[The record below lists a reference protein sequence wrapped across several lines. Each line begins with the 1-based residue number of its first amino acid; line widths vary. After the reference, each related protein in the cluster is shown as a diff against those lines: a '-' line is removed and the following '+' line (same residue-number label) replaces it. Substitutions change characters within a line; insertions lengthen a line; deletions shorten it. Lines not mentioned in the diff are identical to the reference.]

1 MNESQNLIEVIKV
14 KFEKEIDSSFINTFR
29 EELYKCKENKKSID
43 PLEPKLQFDNSH
55 ILENNSQFFEK
66 FKTQNQDNIFTNS
79 KCFISKSLCLFRGL
93 KYISELS
100 ETNQAKQD
108 IYNYLNNII
117 KDIHPNKIAQY
128 EILFPYLFFV
138 SNLDILDSEIAGIN
152 SFKKNN
158 FQEQLI
164 KCLKINHFDIN
175 NQWAIN
181 FLVNPLAL
189 IHYLEFVLI
198 TCDDYFKI
206 HGIQTSSHLF
216 YSKNS
221 RIFSNKNLLSNL
233 NHNNNNNSY
242 NIKLVDILSLME
254 KSMKLIFHY
263 FKLSLS
269 LFSKYNLTLF
279 DSVISN
285 ILKSFISF
293 SLEIIINNQD
303 KIDIPIVNI
312 ILNDYLYAGLELKIP
327 QNLSYELYIFS
338 LMASIITSIKYSAK
352 LDLTFIFDKILCDNI
367 MEETGG
373 KITRNN
379 FYQNEIIIF
388 LNLIECIN
396 HYLFKKYRKTLNN
409 CENSLKLINIDDFI
423 LSDFFLF
430 PSAYDIIK
438 KTNKNLK
445 EKIYWNLG
453 EICNYLINKK
463 LRYPKIF
470 KGTILL
476 HLINVPDERALL
488 HNLIQYYYDN
498 KKFNKAITLCE
509 KILSDLKYIS
519 IDDVNQNNTIEGV
532 SQINFDIYNI
542 VLLIYIKI
550 KINQK
555 KYNEAKQLSILN
567 YERLT
572 NQNTKILGYTI
583 DKTYLYKTYTY
594 LGYSLF
600 KLGLTSDQ
608 NEERKKEFEQAKFYF
623 EQANLKQISSNN
635 NNNINNN
642 NNNNNMDNIN
652 TNSSCFTN
660 QTNNEYKYY
669 ELCTMIYLGKF
680 EEIENFFQ
688 SSKNT
693 NSNNVINNYNNNNK
707 YKNIDEEIK
716 FISIHIINLIGLL
729 QYDKAYQMA
738 KESIKNFCN
747 KNSNYLYQIYLEYFY
762 IGIYREF
769 IYLDDKNNKF
779 SSNLKVRTEKI
790 ATELIEVLKR
800 IIQLL
805 DNKKKKLENE
815 KQNWEN
821 GNNNIINNISAE
833 QKMKTK
839 EIQNELIRIYNK
851 DFENNDL
858 RFSFNK
864 YSKGQI
870 NYNIYIINRMIIK
883 IIKMFSLLCLNLIK
897 IPNVQDFEHINILK
911 SQLTE
916 IIEKTFDDSS
926 LYATVSEG
934 EEDALNNEI
943 LFINSI
949 KSIINTNN
957 NVNANKDSNI
967 EESLKQVIIHDSTN
981 LEAMKLLIKQL
992 FNKNDLSNV
1001 YVFCNKALKINDK
1014 EQGMWSLMADYY
1026 YLNKDEI
1033 KYYECSMK
1041 ELKNSSKH
1049 RNSFLNDILDITI

>member
-1 MNESQNLIEVIKV
+1 MSDYQEISNIIKG
-14 KFEKEIDSSFINTFR
+14 KYEKELDSNFIN
-29 EELYKCKENKKSID
+29 EIGQIYKKCEENKKSID
-43 PLEPKLQFDNSH
+43 PSEPKLQFDNTH
-55 ILENNSQFFEK
+55 ILENISDFFEQY
-66 FKTQNQDNIFTNS
+66 KTQSQDNNFTNIKS
-79 KCFISKSLCLFRGL
+79 FISRSLCLFKGL

-108 IYNYLNNII
+108 IYNYLNNFI
-117 KDIHPNKIAQY
+117 KEINPKNILQY
-128 EILFPYLFFV
+128 EVFFPYLYFL
-138 SNLDILDSEIAGIN
+138 SNLDILDSEILGIN
-152 SFKKNN
+152 TFKKYN

-164 KCLKINHFDIN
+164 KCLKVN
-175 NQWAIN
+175 NFENSADQWIVN
-181 FLVNPLAL
+181 FLVNPLNL

-198 TCDDYFKI
+198 TCDDFLRMQ
-206 HGIQTSSHLF
+206 GIQTSSYVF
-216 YSKNS
+216 VNKNS
-221 RIFSNKNLLSNL
+221 RLFSSKNVANL
-233 NHNNNNNSY
+233 NHNNNYSV
-242 NIKLVDILSLME
+242 KLIDILYIME
-254 KSMKLIFHY
+254 KSIRLIFYY
-263 FKLSLS
+263 FKLSLDVLS
-269 LFSKYNLTLF
+269 NYKNNNLTCF
-279 DSVISN
+279 DSVISS

-303 KIDIPIVNI
+303 KIDTAIVSS
-312 ILNDYLYAGLELKIP
+312 LLYDYLYSALEIKTP
-327 QNLSYELYIFS
+327 SNLSYELYIFS
-338 LMASIITSIKYSAK
+338 IMASIITSLKYSSK
-352 LDLTFIFDKILCDNI
+352 LDLTFIFNSINCINI
-367 MEETGG
+367 SEETNG

-379 FYQNEIIIF
+379 FYSKFETIIF
-388 LNLIECIN
+388 LNLIECLN
-396 HYLFKKYRKTLNN
+396 YYLFKKYGKTLDN
-409 CENSLKLINIDDFI
+409 CENKIKLINIDDFI
-423 LSDFFLF
+423 LSDFFIF

-438 KTNKNLK
+438 KTSKNLK

-453 EICNYLINKK
+453 EICNYIINKK

-476 HLINVPDERALL
+476 HLINVPDEKALL
-488 HNLIQYYYDN
+488 HNLIQYYYEN

-509 KILSDLKYIS
+509 KVLSNLKYIS
-519 IDDVNQNNTIEGV
+519 IDDVNQNNFIEGV

-542 VLLIYIKI
+542 VMLMYIKI
-550 KINQK
+550 KITQK

-572 NQNTKILGYTI
+572 NQNTKIFGYQI
-583 DKTYLYKTYTY
+583 EKTYLYKTYTY

-608 NEERKKEFEQAKFYF
+608 NEERKKQFEQAKYYF

-635 NNNINNN
+635 NVNNNIESS
-642 NNNNNMDNIN
+642 NIN
-652 TNSSCFTN
+652 SNNSFIN
-660 QTNNEYKYY
+660 QTNNDYKYY

-680 EEIENFFQ
+680 EEIENFYQ
-688 SSKNT
+688 SKILNQ
-693 NSNNVINNYNNNNK
+693 NSLINYNIK
-707 YKNIDEEIK
+707 YKNVDEEIK
-716 FISIHIINLIGLL
+716 FISLHIINLIGLL

-738 KESIKNFCN
+738 KEAIKYFCN
-747 KNSNYLYQIYLEYFY
+747 KNTNCLYQIYLEYFY

-779 SSNLKVRTEKI
+779 SSNLKIRTEKI
-790 ATELIEVLKR
+790 STELIDVLKR
-800 IIQLL
+800 IILLL
-805 DNKKKKLENE
+805 DNKKKKLESE
-815 KQNWEN
+815 KKTSEN
-821 GNNNIINNISAE
+821 SNKNLNNNSGDQGI
-833 QKMKTK
+833 QTK
-839 EIQNELIRIYNK
+839 EIQNELIRIYHK

-858 RFSFNK
+858 HFSFNK

-870 NYNIYIINRMIIK
+870 NYNIYIINTMIIK

-897 IPNVQDFEHINILK
+897 IPGVQDFDHINILK

-916 IIEKTFDDSS
+916 VIEKMFDDTS
-926 LYATVSEG
+926 LYSTVSG
-934 EEDALNNEI
+934 YEEDALNNEI

-949 KSIINTNN
+949 KSIINSS
-957 NVNANKDSNI
+957 NVNKDSNI
-967 EESLKQVIIHDSTN
+967 EENLKQVIIHDSTN

-1001 YVFCNKALKINDK
+1001 YVFCNTALKINDK